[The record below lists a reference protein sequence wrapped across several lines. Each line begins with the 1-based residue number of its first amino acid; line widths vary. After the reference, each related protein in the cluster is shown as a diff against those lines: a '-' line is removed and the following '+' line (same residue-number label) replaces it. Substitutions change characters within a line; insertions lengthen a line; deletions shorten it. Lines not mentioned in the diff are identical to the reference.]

1 MAVAI
6 NAIRRLESKI
16 EDLTAVVNASKIA
29 PSFAMMVYPA
39 GSAAE
44 TVIDKHNLRVYILLV
59 NTFAKLRF
67 SFTLRP
73 LTP

>member
-1 MAVAI
+1 
-6 NAIRRLESKI
+6 
-16 EDLTAVVNASKIA
+16 
-29 PSFAMMVYPA
+29 MMVYPA

-44 TVIDKHNLRVYILLV
+44 TVIDKRNLRVYILLV
-59 NTFAKLRF
+59 NAFAKLRF